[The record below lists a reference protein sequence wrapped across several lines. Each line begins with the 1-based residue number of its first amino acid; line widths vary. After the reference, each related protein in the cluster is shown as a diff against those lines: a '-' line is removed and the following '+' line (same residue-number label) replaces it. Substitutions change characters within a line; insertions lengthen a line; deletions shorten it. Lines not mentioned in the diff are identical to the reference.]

1 MKSFRLKR
9 RKNTK
14 RRKGGNG
21 KQGSSSSSSS
31 SEVNFKDLK
40 KLVIDIKIA
49 RGLLIEEAMEPGRY
63 DQNKIE
69 AFISNNAN
77 KILTIFNE
85 DVINLSQLTMQET
98 DQLLH
103 LIAGIRENSDEHDKE
118 IDNQI
123 IEAYADAYI
132 RYQDTDNSSLLTIE
146 YLNNEIENTEELIKM
161 IDSGEDDLY
170 PHEDKD
176 KTLEMYENNI
186 ENIKK
191 IRDKFIAVKTNM
203 VKNMSFLPKEKD
215 PGPNAFSTHRGLLPD
230 PEVDHVMSYLIPQ
243 FRNTAAKPTEHSTI
257 ISKALE
263 NIKTMSSRSKKGG
276 RRSRKL
282 RKSNR
287 RK

>member
-1 MKSFRLKR
+1 
-9 RKNTK
+9 
-14 RRKGGNG
+14 
-21 KQGSSSSSSS
+21 
-31 SEVNFKDLK
+31 
-40 KLVIDIKIA
+40 
-49 RGLLIEEAMEPGRY
+49 
-63 DQNKIE
+63 
-69 AFISNNAN
+69 
-77 KILTIFNE
+77 
-85 DVINLSQLTMQET
+85 MQET

-215 PGPNAFSTHRGLLPD
+215 PGPNAFSTHR
-230 PEVDHVMSYLIPQ
+230 
-243 FRNTAAKPTEHSTI
+243 
-257 ISKALE
+257 
-263 NIKTMSSRSKKGG
+263 
-276 RRSRKL
+276 
-282 RKSNR
+282 
-287 RK
+287 